1 MQRLL
6 ILLLMSGLV
15 AGCVTVKTI
24 DEDCIDPSAYPES
37 VILQTLPQPCRIHNA
52 LVTIAKTGVV
62 LNEVQYTELEAK
74 LDQWIGE
81 LQTAEAVMAG
91 NVKDVLASFL
101 VRYNHK
107 VGLAFIVISD
117 MLLEFDDSVTFAGDD
132 IKVLILCME
141 DIKRQVK
148 PIAVLAQ

>member
-1 MQRLL
+1 MKRLL
-6 ILLLMSGLV
+6 ILLLMSGLMS
-15 AGCVTVKTI
+15 GCVKVKTI
-24 DEDCIDPSAYPES
+24 DEDCIDPAAYPES

-52 LVTIAKTGVV
+52 LVTIAKTGVI
-62 LNEVQYTELEAK
+62 LDEVQYGELEAK

-81 LQTAEAVMAG
+81 LQVAEAVAAG

-117 MLLEFDDSVTFAGDD
+117 MFLEFDDSVTFAGDD
-132 IKVLILCME
+132 IRVLILCME
-141 DIKRQVK
+141 DIKKQAK
-148 PIAVLAQ
+148 SISVLAQ